1 MYSINRLLV
10 FLAENGGTNGA
21 PAGNGGKDGA
31 APAQGGGFTMLI
43 VMLGAMFFIF
53 YFLVMR
59 PQKTQQ
65 KRLREMIDALR
76 KGDKGQCVKVLQQI
90 LGTVAAVREKEVTLK
105 VDEKNNIRM
114 KFNKNAI
121 ASVLED
127 KRKKFDDEDADND
140 EDGADS

>member
-76 KGDKGQCVKVLQQI
+76 KGDKVVTSGGI
-90 LGTVAAVREKEVTLK
+90 IGTVAAVREKEVTLK

>member
-1 MYSINRLLV
+1 
-10 FLAENGGTNGA
+10 
-21 PAGNGGKDGA
+21 
-31 APAQGGGFTMLI
+31 
-43 VMLGAMFFIF
+43 
-53 YFLVMR
+53 MR

-76 KGDKGQCVKVLQQI
+76 KGDKVVTSGGI
-90 LGTVAAVREKEVTLK
+90 IGTVAAVREKEVTLK